1 MRQLILVA
9 FGITLVGCQ
18 SIGVPFMAARPDY
31 SKVPVE
37 TLREVAREIEQIVAD
52 EQREFT
58 LADRGGIVVSAEDVR
73 HAIRTRAARHE
84 LLSMLLDSGHAWER
98 RDGQVWIIRTREYRD
113 FGSRRD
119 RDRYALTVDGESA
132 DRWTIYE
139 GIIRDSNLSPKALP
153 AVQRIFFEERVKLM
167 APGQK
172 YETESGDVAVVG
184 GTPVGADAT
193 AAE

>member
-1 MRQLILVA
+1 MRQLILLA

-18 SIGVPFMAARPDY
+18 SIGVPFLAARPDY
-31 SKVPVE
+31 SEVPVE
-37 TLREVAREIEQIVAD
+37 TLREVARDIERIVAD

-58 LADRGGIVVSAEDVR
+58 LADRSGIVVSAEDVR

-98 RDGQVWIIRTREYRD
+98 RHGHVWIIRTREYRD
-113 FGSRRD
+113 FGTSRD
-119 RDRYALTVDGESA
+119 RDRYALMVDGESA

-139 GIIRDSNLSPKALP
+139 GIVRDSNLSPKALP
-153 AVQRIFFEERVKLM
+153 AVQRIFFEERVRLM

-172 YETESGDVAVVG
+172 YETESGEVAVVG
-184 GTPVGADAT
+184 GTPVGVDAT

>member
-1 MRQLILVA
+1 MRPLILLT
-9 FGITLVGCQ
+9 FGIALVGCQ
-18 SIGVPFMAARPDY
+18 SIGVPFLSARPDY
-31 SKVPVE
+31 SEVPVDA
-37 TLREVAREIEQIVAD
+37 LREVARDIEQIVAD

-98 RDGQVWIIRTREYRD
+98 RHGHVWIIRSREYRD
-113 FGSRRD
+113 FGTSRD
-119 RDRYALTVDGESA
+119 RDRYALMVDGESA

-139 GIIRDSNLSPKALP
+139 GIVRDSNLSPKALP
-153 AVQRIFFEERVKLM
+153 AVQQIFFEERVKLM

>member
-1 MRQLILVA
+1 MRQLILLA

-18 SIGVPFMAARPDY
+18 SIGVPFLAARPDY
-31 SKVPVE
+31 SEVPVE
-37 TLREVAREIEQIVAD
+37 TLREVARDIERIVAD

-58 LADRGGIVVSAEDVR
+58 LADRSGIVVSAEDVR

-84 LLSMLLDSGHAWER
+84 LLTMLLDSGHAWER
-98 RDGQVWIIRTREYRD
+98 RHGHVWIIRTREYRR
-113 FGSRRD
+113 FGTSRD
-119 RDRYALTVDGESA
+119 RDRHALTVDGESA

-139 GIIRDSNLSPKALP
+139 GIVRDSNLSPKALP

-172 YETESGDVAVVG
+172 YETESGDVAFIG
-184 GTPVGADAT
+184 GAPIALEAP

>member
-1 MRQLILVA
+1 MRPLILLA
-9 FGITLVGCQ
+9 FGIMLVGCQ
-18 SIGVPFMAARPDY
+18 SIGVPFLAARPDY
-31 SKVPVE
+31 SEVPVDA
-37 TLREVAREIEQIVAD
+37 LREVARDIEQIVAD

-98 RDGQVWIIRTREYRD
+98 RHGHVWVIRTREYRK
-113 FGSRRD
+113 FGTSRD
-119 RDRYALTVDGESA
+119 RDRYALMVDGESA

-139 GIIRDSNLSPKALP
+139 GIVRDSNLSPKALP

-172 YETESGDVAVVG
+172 YETESGEVAVVG
-184 GTPVGADAT
+184 GAPVGIDAT